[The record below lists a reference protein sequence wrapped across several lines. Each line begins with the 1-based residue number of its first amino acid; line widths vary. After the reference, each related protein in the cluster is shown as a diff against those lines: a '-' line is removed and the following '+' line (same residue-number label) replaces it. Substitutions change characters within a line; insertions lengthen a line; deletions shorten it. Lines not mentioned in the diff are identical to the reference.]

1 MKTNQAKKDTTLK
14 KIKEELTARLEAKN
28 KAEIKTNN
36 EKFEVL
42 RSSLIFQMDIHHQA
56 RRDTIQEEILA

>member
-1 MKTNQAKKDTTLK
+1 M
-14 KIKEELTARLEAKN
+14 KEELTARLEAKI

-42 RSSLIFQMDIHHQA
+42 WSTLVSWIDIHQA
-56 RRDTIQEEILA
+56 RREAIQEEIIAKMDAHQERIGAHVNA